1 MVAEKNQVYDVFI
14 CHAAEDKDDVVRLLA
29 HRLSFT
35 HGLKVF
41 YDELSLNIGDSLR
54 EKINEGVS

>member
-1 MVAEKNQVYDVFI
+1 VVPQKNEVYDVFI
-14 CHAAEDKDDVVRLLA
+14 CHATEDKDDVVRILA

-41 YDELSLNIGDSLR
+41 YDELSLDIGDSLR
-54 EKINEGVS
+54 EKINEG